1 MSETEVCVL
10 QVTNISPSA
19 TKEQVNTLFSY
30 IGRIVQFALYPSE
43 GSASEKFA
51 FVKFDRESCVEIGQ
65 HLTNTV
71 FIDRALVCV
80 PAPSNKIPDEETALR
95 TGPSLPGQRQLP
107 PSVTNSVQRN
117 GDEEMLYTNDPTLS
131 SLGLPAYPP
140 LPVDTEPSKVEEIRR
155 TVYVGN
161 LEKGTDGSKLMEFLN
176 ACIGEVMYLR
186 MTQENDALNCAYA
199 YVEFSKQSSVPMALQ
214 NNGLDYNG
222 RALKIQHSRVAIIKP
237 KQKTANQALEEV
249 EEMIRQNEGKEAADI
264 SGAYSPASGRSGSR
278 RRSSS
283 PRKRS
288 RDRSPRR
295 SRERSS
301 IRSRERESRR
311 SKDRDRERKSRSPRR
326 RRSRSRDRSDRDR
339 DRRRDR
345 DDRGDRERGSDRDRR
360 EKEKSVDK
368 HDRKSSKKSSKDKEK
383 DKERKEKKRSRSR
396 SPKKSKKSKH
406 SSRSPT
412 PKKVKK
418 EKKGSTPTLE
428 EEEAELRR
436 RLLEKASLAHV
447 IPKDEIKSE

>member
-10 QVTNISPSA
+10 QVSNISPSA
-19 TKEQVNTLFSY
+19 TKEQINTLFSY
-30 IGRIVQFALYPSE
+30 IGRIVEFAVYPSE
-43 GSASEKFA
+43 GSHTEKFA
-51 FVKFDRESCVEIGQ
+51 FVKYDRDSCVEVGQ

-140 LPVDTEPSKVEEIRR
+140 LPVDTEPGKVEEIRR
-155 TVYVGN
+155 TVYIGN
-161 LEKGTDGSKLMEFLN
+161 LEKGCDGEKLMAFLN

-186 MTQENDALNCAYA
+186 MTQENDALACSYA
-199 YVEFSKQSSVPMALQ
+199 YVEFSKQSSVPLALQ
-214 NNGLDYNG
+214 NNGIDYNG

-249 EEMIRQNEGKEAADI
+249 EEAIRQNEGREAAEI
-264 SGAYSPASGRSGSR
+264 GRGYSPASGRSGSKRRSPSPR
-278 RRSSS
+278 RRSSRS
-283 PRKRS
+283 PRRS
-288 RDRSPRR
+288 RDRERERSPRR
-295 SRERSS
+295 SREG
-301 IRSRERESRR
+301 
-311 SKDRDRERKSRSPRR
+311 DRDRKSRSPRR

-345 DDRGDRERGSDRDRR
+345 DGDRDRDSER
-360 EKEKSVDK
+360 DRDRDRKDRSSEKDE
-368 HDRKSSKKSSKDKEK
+368 RKSSKNSSKDKDR
-383 DKERKEKKRSRSR
+383 DKERKEKKRSRSK

-412 PKKVKK
+412 PKKSKK
-418 EKKGSTPTLE
+418 ERKSSPTSLE

-436 RLLEKASLAHV
+436 RLLEKASLA
-447 IPKDEIKSE
+447 K